1 MSIVKD
7 LCLVAMFLFLIIKY
21 LLLYRDMLKQREY
34 FVETLSHDLRVST
47 IAQIRGLDLLKKNA
61 LQNDNNLELISEI
74 DKSCKFTLDMMTML
88 LQRTGNISLI

>member
-47 IAQIRGLDLLKKNA
+47 IAQIRGLELLEKQLSQDRNEDL
-61 LQNDNNLELISEI
+61 IREI
-74 DKSCKFTLDMMTML
+74 RNTSKFSLSLVFIVKS
-88 LQRTGNISLI
+88 